1 MLIFKE
7 TIENINRSSIM
18 KSKGSILSIVLICF
32 IYLYSSIFIYTDML
46 VMSNRIHDHINI
58 LFKQKNLEIIL
69 LHMYEDM
76 FKNDGLLLSEEYEIN
91 DSYIKSD
98 VEVLDDYYVII
109 TNIECTNF
117 TYSFKVKLKIS
128 DGDLYD
134 LEYIEK
140 NV

>member
-7 TIENINRSSIM
+7 TIENINPSSIM

-76 FKNDGLLLSEEYEIN
+76 FKNDGLLLSEDYEIH

>member
-1 MLIFKE
+1 
-7 TIENINRSSIM
+7 
-18 KSKGSILSIVLICF
+18 
-32 IYLYSSIFIYTDML
+32 
-46 VMSNRIHDHINI
+46 
-58 LFKQKNLEIIL
+58 
-69 LHMYEDM
+69 MYEDM
-76 FKNDGLLLSEEYEIN
+76 FKNDGLLLSEDYEIH